1 MVSTALPTDLPELVD
16 WQLAARVGRRVA
28 GGSELPARAA
38 WSRQFTEL
46 STIADRAV
54 AEFTG
59 LGGELPPPVAEPL
72 DRGEWV
78 EANLATLRRILRPL
92 AEKVAERKAW
102 KASGPVPTAMR
113 TSTRAIAGAQAG
125 TLLGYV
131 GQRVLG
137 QYDLPLPGPDQGASP
152 NGDGP
157 LSAPVRAHGEGTV
170 WYVVPNIVAT
180 ERRHR
185 FRPADF
191 RLWIALHETAHRRQF
206 RGVPWLPGHIQGLLD
221 EYLGSVEV
229 DDEAIRRLTD
239 RLQGLARRMIAGEK
253 IELLDLLVTPEQK
266 TIVDRI
272 QSTMTV
278 LEGHGEFVMDQL
290 GDRLVPGHQ
299 HMHDTLRARRNAQGA
314 AERLI
319 QQLLGF
325 RQKLDQYAMGERFVR
340 RLFERG
346 GMDAVNQV
354 FAEPAALPTMDE
366 VRDPERYLARSG
378 RRRGGDDLG
387 TATSPVPASGAV
399 TRAPAELR
407 LVADRAAKAL
417 AAAGVPAAG
426 DGVAVAVSGG
436 ADSLA
441 LLHALRAL
449 AGPRGWR
456 LAVVTVD
463 HGLRPGSAAD
473 AAFVADHAKALG
485 LPARVRTLA
494 PADLEPAPPGR
505 PRGRGPGGQVRRP
518 VAGRR
523 RARLPLA
530 GHRPHPRRP
539 GRDGAAAAA
548 AGGRPG
554 RPGRHGRPR
563 RPPAPAPARRPP
575 GRDPGL
581 LRRHRPGMARGPDQ
595 RRRRP
600 PAQPGPP
607 TAAPPAG
614 GAAPGGDPGPGPH
627 RRPGRRRA
635 RLARPAGRRR
645 PGRHPGGGCGQPGAP
660 RPAVGYPP
668 GWGPD
673 NSGCGSPRRLDAE
686 ALAALPVALARRVVR
701 AAARQA
707 GGPVPDAAATDR
719 ILGLPAD

>member
-1 MVSTALPTDLPELVD
+1 VVSTALPTDVPELVD

-152 NGDGP
+152 NGDGSP
-157 LSAPVRAHGEGTV
+157 LSTGAPSWGSSDPAVLVRAHGEGTV

-180 ERRHR
+180 ERRHQ
-185 FRPADF
+185 FRQTDF

-314 AERLI
+314 AERLV

-366 VRDPERYLARSG
+366 VRDPERYLARS
-378 RRRGGDDLG
+378 
-387 TATSPVPASGAV
+387 
-399 TRAPAELR
+399 
-407 LVADRAAKAL
+407 
-417 AAAGVPAAG
+417 
-426 DGVAVAVSGG
+426 
-436 ADSLA
+436 
-441 LLHALRAL
+441 
-449 AGPRGWR
+449 
-456 LAVVTVD
+456 
-463 HGLRPGSAAD
+463 
-473 AAFVADHAKALG
+473 
-485 LPARVRTLA
+485 
-494 PADLEPAPPGR
+494 
-505 PRGRGPGGQVRRP
+505 
-518 VAGRR
+518 
-523 RARLPLA
+523 
-530 GHRPHPRRP
+530 
-539 GRDGAAAAA
+539 
-548 AGGRPG
+548 
-554 RPGRHGRPR
+554 
-563 RPPAPAPARRPP
+563 
-575 GRDPGL
+575 
-581 LRRHRPGMARGPDQ
+581 M
-595 RRRRP
+595 
-600 PAQPGPP
+600 
-607 TAAPPAG
+607 
-614 GAAPGGDPGPGPH
+614 
-627 RRPGRRRA
+627 
-635 RLARPAGRRR
+635 
-645 PGRHPGGGCGQPGAP
+645 
-660 RPAVGYPP
+660 
-668 GWGPD
+668 
-673 NSGCGSPRRLDAE
+673 
-686 ALAALPVALARRVVR
+686 
-701 AAARQA
+701 
-707 GGPVPDAAATDR
+707 
-719 ILGLPAD
+719 

>member
-1 MVSTALPTDLPELVD
+1 MVSTALPTDVPELVD

-46 STIADRAV
+46 STTADRAV

-78 EANLATLRRILRPL
+78 EANLATLRRVLRPL
-92 AEKVAERKAW
+92 AVKVAERKAW
-102 KASGPVPTAMR
+102 RASGPVPTAMR

-137 QYDLPLPGPDQGASP
+137 QYDLPLPGPEQAASA
-152 NGDGP
+152 NGE
-157 LSAPVRAHGEGTV
+157 APPVPIRAHGEGTV

-206 RGVPWLPGHIQGLLD
+206 RGVAWLPGHIQGLLD

-229 DDEAIRRLTD
+229 DDEALKRLTD
-239 RLQGLARRMIAGEK
+239 RLQGLARRVIAGER

-325 RQKLDQYAMGERFVR
+325 RQKLDQYAMGEKFVR

-346 GMDAVNQV
+346 GMDAVNRV
-354 FAEPAALPTMDE
+354 FAGPAALPTMDE
-366 VRDPERYLARSG
+366 VRDPDRYLARS
-378 RRRGGDDLG
+378 
-387 TATSPVPASGAV
+387 
-399 TRAPAELR
+399 
-407 LVADRAAKAL
+407 
-417 AAAGVPAAG
+417 
-426 DGVAVAVSGG
+426 
-436 ADSLA
+436 
-441 LLHALRAL
+441 
-449 AGPRGWR
+449 
-456 LAVVTVD
+456 
-463 HGLRPGSAAD
+463 
-473 AAFVADHAKALG
+473 
-485 LPARVRTLA
+485 
-494 PADLEPAPPGR
+494 
-505 PRGRGPGGQVRRP
+505 
-518 VAGRR
+518 
-523 RARLPLA
+523 
-530 GHRPHPRRP
+530 
-539 GRDGAAAAA
+539 
-548 AGGRPG
+548 
-554 RPGRHGRPR
+554 
-563 RPPAPAPARRPP
+563 
-575 GRDPGL
+575 
-581 LRRHRPGMARGPDQ
+581 M
-595 RRRRP
+595 
-600 PAQPGPP
+600 
-607 TAAPPAG
+607 
-614 GAAPGGDPGPGPH
+614 
-627 RRPGRRRA
+627 
-635 RLARPAGRRR
+635 
-645 PGRHPGGGCGQPGAP
+645 
-660 RPAVGYPP
+660 
-668 GWGPD
+668 
-673 NSGCGSPRRLDAE
+673 
-686 ALAALPVALARRVVR
+686 
-701 AAARQA
+701 
-707 GGPVPDAAATDR
+707 
-719 ILGLPAD
+719 

>member
-1 MVSTALPTDLPELVD
+1 VVSTTLPTDLPELVD

-28 GGSELPARAA
+28 GGEALPARAA

-46 STIADRAV
+46 STTADRAV

-92 AEKVAERKAW
+92 AEKVADRKAW
-102 KASGPVPTAMR
+102 KASGPVPAAMR

-137 QYDLPLPGPDQGASP
+137 QYDLPMPGPDQAVAADGDALRSTGAPPWGSP
-152 NGDGP
+152 DPSG
-157 LSAPVRAHGEGTV
+157 LVKAHGEGTV

-229 DDEAIRRLTD
+229 DDEALKRLSQ
-239 RLQGLARRMIAGEK
+239 RLQGLARRVIAGEK

-266 TIVDRI
+266 TIVDRV

-290 GDRLVPGHQ
+290 GDRLVPNHQ
-299 HMHDTLRARRNAQGA
+299 HMHDTLRARRNAPGA

-346 GMDAVNQV
+346 GMAAVNQV

-366 VRDPERYLARSG
+366 VRDPDRYLAR
-378 RRRGGDDLG
+378 
-387 TATSPVPASGAV
+387 
-399 TRAPAELR
+399 
-407 LVADRAAKAL
+407 
-417 AAAGVPAAG
+417 AG
-426 DGVAVAVSGG
+426 
-436 ADSLA
+436 
-441 LLHALRAL
+441 
-449 AGPRGWR
+449 
-456 LAVVTVD
+456 
-463 HGLRPGSAAD
+463 
-473 AAFVADHAKALG
+473 
-485 LPARVRTLA
+485 
-494 PADLEPAPPGR
+494 
-505 PRGRGPGGQVRRP
+505 
-518 VAGRR
+518 
-523 RARLPLA
+523 
-530 GHRPHPRRP
+530 
-539 GRDGAAAAA
+539 
-548 AGGRPG
+548 
-554 RPGRHGRPR
+554 
-563 RPPAPAPARRPP
+563 
-575 GRDPGL
+575 
-581 LRRHRPGMARGPDQ
+581 
-595 RRRRP
+595 
-600 PAQPGPP
+600 
-607 TAAPPAG
+607 
-614 GAAPGGDPGPGPH
+614 
-627 RRPGRRRA
+627 
-635 RLARPAGRRR
+635 
-645 PGRHPGGGCGQPGAP
+645 
-660 RPAVGYPP
+660 
-668 GWGPD
+668 
-673 NSGCGSPRRLDAE
+673 
-686 ALAALPVALARRVVR
+686 
-701 AAARQA
+701 
-707 GGPVPDAAATDR
+707 
-719 ILGLPAD
+719 